1 MREELSALQHDIWSH
16 WMKYLFSVC
25 RRENGDAL
33 IIPADKVQRWS
44 KQMNTPYS
52 ELTEKEKESDRDQAD
67 KVIDLITHHSSK
79 EANKCDFEKWCLF
92 EGQPG
97 CGIGCAKYSP
107 PA

>member
-1 MREELSALQHDIWSH
+1 M
-16 WMKYLFSVC
+16 
-25 RRENGDAL
+25 
-33 IIPADKVQRWS
+33 IIPADNVQRCS

-52 ELTEKEKESDRDQAD
+52 ELTEREKESDRDQAD
-67 KVIDLITHHSSK
+67 KVIGLTTHHSSK
-79 EANKCDFEKWCLF
+79 EDNKCGFEKWCLF